1 MAIISVYVPDDEL
14 DRVIIAMAANYRYSE
29 EIRHPEALLPLI
41 TWAASTDP
49 EDEAI
54 LLLIAQELGYT
65 GALPGTEV
73 QDTFTSSDP
82 TEVLAVAQ
90 TAGFEGTEIPDPIVL
105 PFLAADTVLIGTY
118 IQPTVNPFIRNKDNG
133 LLGVITGYNPSTIPN
148 PESKPEFTNRAI
160 RKFLTDN
167 VKAYELEEARKAAE
181 NAVNSNTGVTVEDG
195 STATIHHYLMV
206 CLTGAKAQYDA
217 VASFIAPGN
226 TFGIELSVDGNAP
239 ATHYGLEAGVTETA
253 KNQLSALELAGNTSV
268 GGVQTLYYVR
278 CDPDTG
284 IAQATNIADY
294 AIVGQPC
301 TFSDLIA
308 QLGLVTI

>member
-14 DRVIIAMAANYRYSE
+14 DRVITAMAANYRYPE
-29 EIRHPEALLPLI
+29 EIRHPQALLPII
-41 TWAASTDP
+41 TWAASTDAA
-49 EDEAI
+49 DEAT
-54 LLLIAQELGYT
+54 LLPIAQSVGYT
-65 GALPGTEV
+65 GALPGTEI
-73 QDTFTSSDP
+73 QNTFTSDDP
-82 TEVLAVAQ
+82 NEVLAVAQ

-105 PFLAADTVLIGTY
+105 PFLSADTVLLGNS
-118 IQPTVNPFIRNKDNG
+118 IQPTVNPFIRNNDTG
-133 LLGVITGYNPSTIPN
+133 LLGVITGYNPATIPN
-148 PESKPEFTNRAI
+148 TESKPEFTNRTI

-181 NAVNSNTGVTVEDG
+181 TAVNNNTVVTVEDG
-195 STATIHHYLMV
+195 STATIHHYIMV
-206 CLTGAKAQYDA
+206 CLGAAKAQYDA

-226 TFGIELSVDGNAP
+226 TFSIELSADGNAP

-268 GGVQTLYYVR
+268 DGVQTLFYVR
-278 CDPDTG
+278 CDPETG
-284 IAQATNIADY
+284 IAQATNIDGY

-308 QLGLVTI
+308 QLGLAII